1 MIARSR
7 SLGGFALLG
16 MMMGVASAQAVTVF
30 PASQCHGCNA
40 EQMRAKA
47 VNAQGLGLAFVY
59 DLDAG
64 VIRKYNR
71 YLDAASAAAA
81 QQLTQTEADATTG
94 EALDAVAASARKE
107 AEEMSGDPT
116 VQEIFAALTSVARAN
131 PDLVNFGRDRIA
143 VEALGNDPLTGGAF
157 DLPGVAFAAPQGSY
171 GRFISAMR
179 SAFDSRG
186 SLALVDAHLADLL
199 FDVNLKSAGVSIGI
213 AGNNQG
219 AGATATGTIQWD
231 AGAVREI
238 EVCDRVLNCAGFSVS
253 VAPGHISLEY
263 LGVWD
268 LYHNQYP
275 SPGLRQPATPRW
287 EMRGGGDHPF
297 VDWLRN
303 HGAEFV
309 GSSGTYC
316 WNRTGILSCA
326 WEEPSG
332 RLIGCRVDCY

>member
-81 QQLTQTEADATTG
+81 QQLAQVETDATGG
-94 EALDAVAASARKE
+94 EALDALAASARKE
-107 AEEMSGDPT
+107 AEEMSVDPP
-116 VQEIFAALTSVARAN
+116 VQQIFATLAELARTN
-131 PDLVNFGRDRIA
+131 PDLLNTGRERIP
-143 VEALGNDPLTGGAF
+143 VEALGNDPLTSRPF
-157 DLPGVAFAAPQGSY
+157 DLPEVAFGAPQGIY
-171 GRFISAMR
+171 NRFNWAMQE
-179 SAFDSRG
+179 AFADKASLSRLDPA
-186 SLALVDAHLADLL
+186 LAGKL
-199 FDVNLKSAGVSIGI
+199 FEVVLKSKSLTLSAS
-213 AGNNQG
+213 GNNSG
-219 AGATATGTIQWD
+219 AGATVSGTMQWD
-231 AGAVREI
+231 NGTVNKV
-238 EVCDRVLNCAGFSVS
+238 EVCDRLLNCAKFAVT
-253 VAPGHISLEY
+253 VAPGRVSITYE
-263 LGVWD
+263 GVYD
-268 LYHNQYP
+268 LYGNQYP
-275 SPGLRQPATPRW
+275 SPGLRQPGNPYWHMT
-287 EMRGGGDHPF
+287 GGNDRPF
-297 VDWLRN
+297 VDWLKN